1 MPLVPVPVR
10 PAPALAALFLGLAAC
25 APRPHSAT
33 EALPPG
39 ADARTATLAVVK
51 DAMDGADRAQRPLPA
66 ASPAVIQTAAPLITG
81 LGFAQ
86 IAGQP
91 GKTVNEKRLM
101 AIRAARLEA
110 LRDLTEQ
117 VHGIRID
124 AQSTL
129 REAVMRS
136 DRLDAAVTGSL
147 RGARTVYIQPKGSD
161 GYEVKMAL
169 DKDTVGYI
177 LRAARGGF

>member
-1 MPLVPVPVR
+1 MLYATLPSRPLS
-10 PAPALAALFLGLAAC
+10 ALAVLLLGLAAC
-25 APRPHSAT
+25 TPAPKRAV
-33 EALPPG
+33 EALPPA
-39 ADARTATLAVVK
+39 ADARTATVAALK
-51 DAMDGADRAQRPLPA
+51 DAMDGADRAQHPA
-66 ASPAVIQTAAPLITG
+66 PPPSPAVVKVTAPLITG

-91 GKTVNEKRLM
+91 GKTANEKRLM

-129 REAVMRS
+129 REAVMRD
-136 DRLDAAVTGSL
+136 DRLDATVSGTI
-147 RGARTVYIQPKGSD
+147 RGARTLYIQPKGVD